1 MTAGGSRYVKVRF
14 LAETRYLM
22 KHKRRLISSF
32 IQDTF
37 DFLLRYYDAPPPVNT
52 IIYKNK

>member
-14 LAETRYLM
+14 LAETRYLI

-32 IQDTF
+32 IQDTL
-37 DFLLRYYDAPPPVNT
+37 DFLWRYYNDPPPVNT